1 MCWVTSAMSV
11 CLKETARGGRNCFT
25 RCWGEGVRQKVQ
37 EQNPCL
43 HGVVTRS
50 RFLWTHVRP
59 GRFFSVDLGNLEYRR
74 NLALTSGGRDFIG
87 GKEQIEFTAVCLLTT
102 RDPAAVTPLWRLWDS
117 RGLESTMGLEV
128 ACGRRG
134 SAGHWD
140 VLGEPRALIGEDGV
154 EEAAINSCCITSCG
168 GMLTNT

>member
-1 MCWVTSAMSV
+1 MSV

-102 RDPAAVTPLWRLWDS
+102 RDPAAVTPDS
-117 RGLESTMGLEV
+117 RVLESTMGLEV

-134 SAGHWD
+134 QAGHWD

-168 GMLTNT
+168 GMPTNT